1 MAHNQQKNQSIDPE
15 MKELIESVDKNFQ
28 TAIINML
35 KDSKEYMKT
44 NQTEL
49 LEIQKVNKYIHIYIN
64 I

>member
-1 MAHNQQKNQSIDPE
+1 